1 MKPWS
6 RYEPMDVDM
15 SRTAQFEGRTAEEAV
30 ARARAALGDSGAL
43 RCWKTRRGG
52 VGGFFAKEVFVAG
65 LTPPPGSETTRGRAS
80 RAKPG
85 PLGTG
90 SDHAAAAH
98 AAPKAGVESASA
110 SVPQDAPDTSA
121 RPDDHLFQLVEG
133 TSDQVSLGSLAIPA
147 EAFDEVLA
155 EAQAALTREREGRGI
170 AIPPT
175 SPSPEAQ
182 GVATEEPSVSEHD
195 LALPEGGQPGGTAA
209 GGETSTASRS
219 QLLPDP
225 VHDRRLRSPQRRRR
239 DPSQRPGPHHRQ
251 RAPPLRRRVD
261 RAVGRLVFRNCGRGF
276 AVWVSRTRTCR
287 EDSAPRWTSW
297 SA

>member
-1 MKPWS
+1 M
-6 RYEPMDVDM
+6 
-15 SRTAQFEGRTAEEAV
+15 
-30 ARARAALGDSGAL
+30 
-43 RCWKTRRGG
+43 
-52 VGGFFAKEVFVAG
+52 GGFFAKEVFVAG

-155 EAQAALTREREGRGI
+155 EAQAALTPASEKAAASPFR
-170 AIPPT
+170 PPLPVQKRRVSPPRNQV
-175 SPSPEAQ
+175 SPSTISHCPRAANPEARQ
-182 GVATEEPSVSEHD
+182 REAKPRPPR
-195 LALPEGGQPGGTAA
+195 A
-209 GGETSTASRS
+209 S